1 MRFDLTDLQ
10 LFIHIA
16 DSGSITAGAALSH
29 LALASASARVRGMEE
44 ALDVPLLQRGRRGA
58 EPTAAGRTLL
68 QHARTITR
76 QVENLHADLAQF
88 AAGLHGQVRLLCNT
102 SAITE
107 FLPEALAA
115 FLQAHPRLSIHLE
128 ERMSRE
134 IVQAV
139 ADGAADIGIISDAV
153 DSAGLQTYA
162 FRDDP
167 LVLVMARGHAL
178 ARQLKNRRQ
187 LAFVEALEHDFIGLA
202 GDSAFQQNAFE
213 QAARLG
219 RRCHCKIRLLSFEA
233 VARMA
238 ASGAG
243 VAILPATAARRS
255 PDALRVIRLT
265 DAWADRKLLICVRD
279 EAALP
284 GYARALVT
292 TLRGE
297 QPATRHPKSAAPGA

>member
-16 DSGSITAGAALSH
+16 ESGSITAGAQLSH
-29 LALASASARVRGMEE
+29 LALPSASARVRGMEE
-44 ALDVPLLQRGRRGA
+44 ALNLPLLQRGRRGA
-58 EPTAAGRTLL
+58 EPTEAGRTLL

-76 QVENLHADLAQF
+76 QVENMHADLAQF
-88 AAGLHGQVRLLCNT
+88 AAGLKGQVRLLCNT

-107 FLPEALAA
+107 FLPDALAA
-115 FLQAHPRLSIHLE
+115 FLKAHPRLSINLE

-153 DSAGLQTYA
+153 DSAALQTYA

-167 LVLVMARGHAL
+167 LVLVMARGHPL
-178 ARQLKNRRQ
+178 AQQLKQQRQ
-187 LAFVEALEHDFIGLA
+187 LAFVQALDHDFIGLA
-202 GDSAFQQNAFE
+202 GDSAFQQNAIE

-219 RRCHCKIRLLSFEA
+219 RRFHCKIRLLSFEA
-233 VARMA
+233 VSRMV

-243 VAILPATAARRS
+243 LAILPETAARRS
-255 PDALRVIRLT
+255 PAPLRMVKLS

-284 GYARALVT
+284 GYARELLAAL
-292 TLRGE
+292 RR
-297 QPATRHPKSAAPGA
+297 QI

>member
-16 DSGSITAGAALSH
+16 DSGSITAGAQRSH
-29 LALASASARVRGMEE
+29 LALPSASARVRGMEE
-44 ALDVPLLQRGRRGA
+44 ALNLPLLQRGRRGA
-58 EPTAAGRTLL
+58 EPTEAGRTLL

-76 QVENLHADLAQF
+76 QVENMHADLAQF
-88 AAGLHGQVRLLCNT
+88 ADGLNGQVRLLCNT

-107 FLPEALAA
+107 FLPDALAA
-115 FLQAHPRLSIHLE
+115 FLKTHPRLSINLE
-128 ERMSRE
+128 ERMSRA

-153 DSAGLQTYA
+153 DSAALQTFP

-167 LVLVMARGHAL
+167 LVLAMARDHPL
-178 ARQLKNRRQ
+178 ARQLRQ
-187 LAFVEALEHDFIGLA
+187 QRQVAFVQALDHDFIGLA
-202 GDSAFQQNAFE
+202 GDSAFQQNAIE

-219 RRCHCKIRLLSFEA
+219 RRFHCKIRLLSFEA
-233 VARMA
+233 VSCMA

-243 VAILPATAARRS
+243 LAILPATAARRS
-255 PDALRVIRLT
+255 PEPLRMVKLS
-265 DAWADRKLLICVRD
+265 DAWADRKLLVCVRD

-284 GYARALVT
+284 GYARELVAALCRPA
-292 TLRGE
+292 LR
-297 QPATRHPKSAAPGA
+297 

>member
-1 MRFDLTDLQ
+1 MPFDLTDLQ

-16 DSGSITAGAALSH
+16 DSGSITAGAQRAH
-29 LALASASARVRGMEE
+29 LALPSASARVRGMEE
-44 ALDVPLLQRGRRGA
+44 ALGVALLQRGRRGA
-58 EPTAAGRTLL
+58 EPTEAGRTLL
-68 QHARTITR
+68 QHARAITR
-76 QVENLHADLAQF
+76 QVESMHADLAQF
-88 AAGLHGQVRLLCNT
+88 AEGLQGQVRLLCNT

-107 FLPEALAA
+107 FLPDALAA
-115 FLQAHPRLSIHLE
+115 FLKAQPQLSINLE

-167 LVLVMARGHAL
+167 LVLVMAHGHPL
-178 ARQLKNRRQ
+178 ARQLGQRRR
-187 LAFVEALEHDFIGLA
+187 LAFAEALDHDFIGLA
-202 GDSAFQQNAFE
+202 GDSAFQQNASE

-219 RRCHCKIRLLSFEA
+219 RRFRCKIRLLSFEA

-243 VAILPATAARRS
+243 LAILPATAARRS
-255 PDALRVIRLT
+255 PEKLRVLKLS
-265 DAWADRKLLICVRD
+265 DSWADRKLLICVRD
-279 EAALP
+279 DAALP
-284 GYARALVT
+284 EYARALVA
-292 TLRGE
+292 TLRR
-297 QPATRHPKSAAPGA
+297 Q